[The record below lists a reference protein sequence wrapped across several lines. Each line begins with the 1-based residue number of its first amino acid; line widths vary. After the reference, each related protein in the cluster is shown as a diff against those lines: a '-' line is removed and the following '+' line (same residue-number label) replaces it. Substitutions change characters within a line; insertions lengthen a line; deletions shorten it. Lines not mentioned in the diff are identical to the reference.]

1 MKVLC
6 NNITY
11 QLYHI
16 SSATYFQRLFTAI
29 WTYMIIH
36 IRKNWLRI
44 QKAKHFTPFYQVRR
58 IHKREMSSKRSTWNS
73 MCSVPTVSCIEA
85 SIFHQCTMFIKCYLE
100 PFIFKS
106 DNLAFLLFS
115 ESQHE
120 IEYVAI
126 TIIQV

>member
-1 MKVLC
+1 MQSHPGQNENHDRLKSNSLFVKKSPLFK
-6 NNITY
+6 
-11 QLYHI
+11 HI
-16 SSATYFQRLFTAI
+16 WQFILEKSDYG
-29 WTYMIIH
+29 Y
-36 IRKNWLRI
+36 K
-44 QKAKHFTPFYQVRR
+44 KAKHFTPFHQVRR
-58 IHKREMSSKRSTWNS
+58 RHKREMSSKRSTWNS
-73 MCSVPTVSCIEA
+73 MCSVPTVSCFEA
-85 SIFHQCTMFIKCYLE
+85 YIFHQYTTFIKCFHV